1 MTDDTRIALD
11 PRAIGA
17 TLDDL
22 AQIGN
27 RFCGTHGE
35 AEARSYV
42 LRRFGELGLA
52 DVRLEEFPYLAWT
65 PAPASCVANEAG
77 GARTRTYQA
86 HPLQYTARGP
96 VSGEAVYLGGAEAAD
111 FDRLDAAGVDLAGKV
126 VVAHS
131 VFPFDL
137 VAVLTERGIAGLV
150 HVCET
155 PDGIVGNFTG
165 ALYPPPLTPPWEGRP
180 LAYAGVTIG
189 HLAARE
195 LISSLTCGASVQ
207 LTIGHEGSCAQAG
220 TANVVGVI
228 PGAGEEEVVLCA
240 HYDSQA
246 EGACVYDNGSGLS
259 GLFEAARALRDLR
272 PQRRV
277 VLVATSAEE
286 LGVWGATAYVDAHRD
301 ELARAVAMINLDG
314 LASAYPAQREVW
326 SIHGGLLAMA
336 VQTGAEL
343 GWHADH
349 VHHRR
354 STFSD
359 HAPFGDA
366 GVPSVLCWRP
376 DYPYYHSR
384 GDVRELVD
392 EAAVAETASVSVTLA
407 ARLAQ
412 GASLPVG
419 IWAHPPPHPPSHPPP
434 HPPEAASL
442 NPAGAGAEV
451 GA

>member
-1 MTDDTRIALD
+1 MTSNPRIALD
-11 PRAIGA
+11 PAAIGA

-35 AEARSYV
+35 AEAQSYL

-52 DVRLEEFPYLAWT
+52 DVRLERFPYLGWV
-65 PAPASCVANEAG
+65 PAPASCVSSEAG
-77 GARTRTYQA
+77 GARTRAYEA
-86 HPLQYTARGP
+86 HPLQYTAPGP
-96 VSGEAVYLGGAEAAD
+96 VSGQAVDIGGAEPAD
-111 FDRLDAAGVDLAGKV
+111 FARLDAAGVDLAGTIAL
-126 VVAHS
+126 AHT

-137 VAVLTERGIAGLV
+137 GGVLSERGIAGLV

-155 PDGIVGNFTG
+155 PDAIVGNFTG
-165 ALYPPPLTPPWEGRP
+165 ALYPPPLAPPWEGRP
-180 LAYAGVTIG
+180 LPYAGVTIG

-195 LISSLTCGASVQ
+195 LISTLTCGVPVE
-207 LTIGHEGSCAQAG
+207 LTIGHEGSCTPAA

-228 PGAGEEEVVLCA
+228 PGSGDEEVVLCA

-246 EGACVYDNGSGLS
+246 EGPCVYDNGSGLS
-259 GLFEAARALRDLR
+259 GLLETARALRDLA

-277 VLVATSAEE
+277 VLVATSGEE
-286 LGVWGATAYVDAHRD
+286 IGVWGATAYVEAHRH
-301 ELARAVAMINLDG
+301 ELVRAVAMINLDG

-326 SIHGGLLAMA
+326 SAHGGLLSMA
-336 VQTGAEL
+336 VATGAEL

-349 VHHRR
+349 VHHAR

-384 GDVRELVD
+384 GDVRQLVD
-392 EAAVAETASVSVTLA
+392 ETAVAETASVSATLA
-407 ARLAQ
+407 ARLAL
-412 GASLPVG
+412 GAALPASLPT
-419 IWAHPPPHPPSHPPP
+419 AQA
-434 HPPEAASL
+434 ET
-442 NPAGAGAEV
+442 EV
-451 GA
+451 GG

>member
-1 MTDDTRIALD
+1 MTATDTRIVLD
-11 PRAIGA
+11 AAGIGA

-27 RFCGTHGE
+27 RFCATHGE
-35 AEARSYV
+35 AQARAYV
-42 LRRFGELGLA
+42 HGRFQELGLA
-52 DVRLEEFPYLAWT
+52 DVHLEEFAYLAWT
-65 PAPASCVANEAG
+65 PAPASCVAGRAG
-77 GARTRTYQA
+77 GARADAYEA
-86 HPLQYTARGP
+86 HPLQYTAPGP
-96 VSGEAVYLGGAEAAD
+96 VSGEAIYLGGAEPAD
-111 FDRLDAAGVDLAGKV
+111 FERLDAAGVDLAGTI

-137 VAVLTERGIAGLV
+137 VTVLSERGIAGFV

-165 ALYPPPLTPPWEGRP
+165 ALYPPPLRPPWEGRP
-180 LAYAGVTIG
+180 LPYAGVTIG
-189 HLAARE
+189 HLAARR
-195 LISSLTCGASVQ
+195 LISMLTCGTPVE
-207 LTIGHEGSCAQAG
+207 LTIGHEGSCTPAT

-228 PGAGEEEVVLCA
+228 PGRSEEEVVLCA

-246 EGACVYDNGSGLS
+246 EGPCVYDNGSGLS
-259 GLFEAARALRDLR
+259 ALIETARSLRELR
-272 PQRRV
+272 PERRV
-277 VLVATSAEE
+277 VVVASSAEE
-286 LGVWGATAYVDAHRD
+286 IGVWGATAYVDAHRE
-301 ELARAVAMINLDG
+301 ELARAIAMVNLDG

-326 SIHGGLLAMA
+326 SIHGGLLEMA

-343 GWHADH
+343 GWEADH
-349 VHHRR
+349 VYHQR

-392 EAAVAETASVSVTLA
+392 EAAVAETGSVSATVA
-407 ARLAQ
+407 ARLA
-412 GASLPVG
+412 L
-419 IWAHPPPHPPSHPPP
+419 
-434 HPPEAASL
+434 
-442 NPAGAGAEV
+442 GAELP
-451 GA
+451 A

>member
-1 MTDDTRIALD
+1 MNINSTRISLD
-11 PRAIGA
+11 AGAIGA

-35 AEARSYV
+35 AQARAYV
-42 LRRFGELGLA
+42 LGRFQELGLA
-52 DVRLEEFPYLAWT
+52 DVRLEEFGYLAWT
-65 PAPASCVANEAG
+65 PAPASCVAASAG
-77 GARTRTYQA
+77 GARPDAFDA
-86 HPLQYTARGP
+86 HPLQYTAPGP
-96 VSGEAVYLGGAEAAD
+96 VSGEAIYIGGAEPAD
-111 FDRLDAAGVDLAGKV
+111 FERLDAAGMDLAGKV

-137 VAVLTERGIAGLV
+137 VTVLSERGIAGLV

-165 ALYPPPLTPPWEGRP
+165 ALYPAPLRPPWEGRP
-180 LAYAGVTIG
+180 LSYAGVTIG
-189 HLAARE
+189 HLAARR
-195 LISSLTCGASVQ
+195 LISTLTCGTPVE
-207 LTIGHEGSCAQAG
+207 LTIGHEGGCSPAT
-220 TANVVGVI
+220 TANVVAVI
-228 PGAGEEEVVLCA
+228 PGRGEEEVVLSA

-246 EGACVYDNGSGLS
+246 EGPCVYDNGSGLS
-259 GLFEAARALRDLR
+259 ALIETARALHELR
-272 PQRRV
+272 PERRV
-277 VLVATSAEE
+277 VLVASSAEE
-286 LGVWGATAYVDAHRD
+286 IGVWGATAYVDAHRD
-301 ELARAVAMINLDG
+301 ELTRAVAMVNLDG

-326 SIHGGLLAMA
+326 SIHGGLLSMA

-349 VHHRR
+349 AYHQR

-384 GDVRELVD
+384 GDLRELVD
-392 EAAVAETASVSVTLA
+392 EAAVAETGSVSATIV
-407 ARLAQ
+407 ARLAM
-412 GASLPVG
+412 
-419 IWAHPPPHPPSHPPP
+419 
-434 HPPEAASL
+434 
-442 NPAGAGAEV
+442 GAELP
-451 GA
+451 A

>member
-1 MTDDTRIALD
+1 MTSDIRIALD
-11 PRAIGA
+11 ATAIGA

-27 RFCGTHGE
+27 RFCGTSGE

-42 LRRFGELGLA
+42 LGRFGELGLA
-52 DVRLEEFPYLAWT
+52 DVRLEEFPYLGWQ
-65 PAPASCVANEAG
+65 PGPASCVAHGPGETGAG
-77 GARTRTYQA
+77 WQTYDA
-86 HPLQYTARGP
+86 HPLQYTAPGP
-96 VSGEAVYLGGAEAAD
+96 VSGEAIYLGGAERAD
-111 FDRLDAAGVDLAGKV
+111 FVRLDAAGVDLTGRI

-137 VAVLTERGIAGLV
+137 GDLLSERGIAGFV

-155 PDGIVGNFTG
+155 PDAIVGNFTG
-165 ALYPPPLTPPWEGRP
+165 ALYPPPPAPPWEGRP
-180 LAYAGVTIG
+180 LPYAGVTIG

-195 LISSLTCGASVQ
+195 LISRLTCGVPVQ
-207 LTIGHEGSCAQAG
+207 LTLGHEGACAPAR

-228 PGAGEEEVVLCA
+228 PGTGEEEVVLCA

-246 EGACVYDNGSGLS
+246 EGPCVYDNGSGLS
-259 GLFEAARALRDLR
+259 GLLEAARALRELA

-277 VLVATSAEE
+277 VLVATSGEE

-343 GWHADH
+343 GWRADH
-349 VHHRR
+349 AHHAR

-392 EAAVAETASVSVTLA
+392 EAAVAETASVSTMLA
-407 ARLAQ
+407 ARLAL
-412 GASLPVG
+412 GATLP
-419 IWAHPPPHPPSHPPP
+419 
-434 HPPEAASL
+434 AASA
-442 NPAGAGAEV
+442 AGETAQAGDEAR
-451 GA
+451 A

>member
-1 MTDDTRIALD
+1 VTRADHVVLEAS
-11 PRAIGA
+11 AIGA

-35 AEARSYV
+35 AQARDYV
-42 LRRFGELGLA
+42 RGRFEEIGLA
-52 DVRLEEFPYLAWT
+52 DVRLEKFGYLAWT
-65 PAPASCVANEAG
+65 PAPASCVASEASG
-77 GARTRTYQA
+77 VRARAYEA
-86 HPLQYTARGP
+86 HPLQYTAPGP
-96 VSGEAVYLGGAEAAD
+96 ASGEAIYIGAAEPAD
-111 FDRLDAAGVDLAGKV
+111 FARLDGAGVDLAGKV

-137 VAVLTERGIAGLV
+137 VAVLSERAIAGFV

-165 ALYPPPLTPPWEGRP
+165 ALYPPPLTPPWKGRP
-180 LAYAGVTIG
+180 VPYAGVTIG
-189 HLAARE
+189 HLPARE
-195 LISSLTCGASVQ
+195 LISTLTCGAAVQ
-207 LTIGHEGSCAQAG
+207 LTIGHEGTCAPAT

-228 PGAGEEEVVLCA
+228 PGRGEEEVVLSA

-246 EGACVYDNGSGLS
+246 EGPCVYDNGSGLS
-259 GLFEAARALRDLR
+259 GLIETARALRELA
-272 PQRRV
+272 PERRV
-277 VLVATSAEE
+277 VLIASSAEE
-286 LGVWGATAYVDAHRD
+286 IGVWGATAYVDAHRE

-326 SIHGGLLAMA
+326 SSHSGLLSLA
-336 VQTGAEL
+336 VQTGAAL
-343 GWHADH
+343 GWRADH

-392 EAAVAETASVSVTLA
+392 EAAVAETASVSATLA

-412 GASLPVG
+412 GATLP
-419 IWAHPPPHPPSHPPP
+419 
-434 HPPEAASL
+434 AAERR
-442 NPAGAGAEV
+442 GAPAEV
-451 GA
+451 GR

>member
-1 MTDDTRIALD
+1 MTGEDPITLD
-11 PRAIGA
+11 AAAIGA

-22 AQIGN
+22 AEIGN

-35 AEARSYV
+35 AQARAYV
-42 LRRFGELGLA
+42 LGRFEELGLA
-52 DVRLEEFPYLAWT
+52 DVHLEEFAYLAWT
-65 PAPASCVANEAG
+65 PAPASCVARETG
-77 GARTRTYQA
+77 GAHPRAYQA
-86 HPLQYTARGP
+86 HPLQYTAPGP
-96 VSGEAVYLGGAEAAD
+96 VSGQAIYIGGAEPAD
-111 FDRLDAAGVDLAGKV
+111 FARLDAAGVSLADKV

-137 VAVLTERGIAGLV
+137 VALLSARGIAGIV

-155 PDGIVGNFTG
+155 PDAIVGNFTG
-165 ALYPPPLTPPWEGRP
+165 ALYPPPLAPPWEGRP
-180 LAYAGVTIG
+180 LPYAGVTIG

-195 LISSLTCGASVQ
+195 LISALSCGTTVE
-207 LTIGHEGSCAQAG
+207 LTIGHEGGCAPAT

-228 PGAGEEEVVLCA
+228 PGRGEEEVVLSA

-246 EGACVYDNGSGLS
+246 EGPCVYDNGSGLS
-259 GLFEAARALRDLR
+259 GLIETARALRDLA
-272 PQRRV
+272 PERRV
-277 VLVATSAEE
+277 VLLASSAEE
-286 LGVWGATAYVDAHRD
+286 IGVWGATAYVDAHRE

-326 SIHGGLLAMA
+326 SSHGGLLSMA
-336 VQTGAEL
+336 VQTGAAL
-343 GWHADH
+343 GWRADH
-349 VHHRR
+349 VHHQR

-392 EAAVAETASVSVTLA
+392 EAAVAETAGVSATLA

-412 GASLPVG
+412 GADV
-419 IWAHPPPHPPSHPPP
+419 
-434 HPPEAASL
+434 PEGDWSDAA
-442 NPAGAGAEV
+442 AEV
-451 GA
+451 SV

>member
-1 MTDDTRIALD
+1 MTGEDRITLD
-11 PRAIGA
+11 AAAIGA

-22 AQIGN
+22 AAIGN

-35 AEARSYV
+35 AQARAYV
-42 LRRFGELGLA
+42 LGRFEELGLA
-52 DVRLEEFPYLAWT
+52 DVHLEEFAYLAWT
-65 PAPASCVANEAG
+65 PAPASCVARETG
-77 GARTRTYQA
+77 GAHPRAYPA
-86 HPLQYTARGP
+86 HPLQYTAPGP
-96 VSGEAVYLGGAEAAD
+96 VSGQAIYIGGAEPAD
-111 FDRLDAAGVDLAGKV
+111 FARLDAAGVSLADKV

-137 VAVLTERGIAGLV
+137 VALLSARGIAGIV

-155 PDGIVGNFTG
+155 PDAIVGNFTG
-165 ALYPPPLTPPWEGRP
+165 ALYPPPLAPPWEGRP
-180 LAYAGVTIG
+180 LPYAGVTIG

-195 LISSLTCGASVQ
+195 LISALTCGTAVE
-207 LTIGHEGSCAQAG
+207 LTIGHEGGCAPAT

-228 PGAGEEEVVLCA
+228 PGRGEEEVVLSA

-246 EGACVYDNGSGLS
+246 EGPCVYDNGSGLS
-259 GLFEAARALRDLR
+259 GLIETARALRDLA
-272 PQRRV
+272 PERRV
-277 VLVATSAEE
+277 VVLASSAEE
-286 LGVWGATAYVDAHRD
+286 IGVWGATAYVDAHRE

-326 SIHGGLLAMA
+326 SSHGGLLSMA
-336 VQTGAEL
+336 VQTGAAL
-343 GWHADH
+343 GWRADH
-349 VHHRR
+349 VHHQR

-392 EAAVAETASVSVTLA
+392 EAAVAETASVSATLA

-412 GASLPVG
+412 GADV
-419 IWAHPPPHPPSHPPP
+419 
-434 HPPEAASL
+434 
-442 NPAGAGAEV
+442 PAGDWSDAAAEV
-451 GA
+451 SV

>member
-1 MTDDTRIALD
+1 MTKDTRIALD
-11 PRAIGA
+11 PEAIGA

-27 RFCGTHGE
+27 RFCGTPGE
-35 AEARSYV
+35 GHARDYV

-52 DVRLEEFPYLAWT
+52 DVRLEEFPYLAWK
-65 PAPASCVANEAG
+65 PAPASCVARSERA
-77 GARTRTYQA
+77 YEA
-86 HPLQYTARGP
+86 HPLQYTAPGP
-96 VSGEAVYLGGAEAAD
+96 VSGQAIYIGGAEPED
-111 FDRLDAAGVDLAGKV
+111 FARLDAAGVDLAGRI

-137 VAVLTERGIAGLV
+137 GSVLSERGIAGFV

-155 PDGIVGNFTG
+155 PDRIVGNFTG

-180 LAYAGVTIG
+180 LPYAGVTIG

-195 LISSLTCGASVQ
+195 LISALTCGAPVQ
-207 LTIGHEGSCAQAG
+207 LTIGHEGTCAEAR
-220 TANVVGVI
+220 TANVVAVI
-228 PGAGEEEVVLCA
+228 PGTGEEEIVLCA

-246 EGACVYDNGSGLS
+246 EGPCVYDNGSGLS
-259 GLFEAARALRDLR
+259 GLIDTARALRDLG
-272 PQRRV
+272 PERRI
-277 VLVATSAEE
+277 VLVATSGEE
-286 LGVWGATAYVDAHRD
+286 IGLWGATAYVAAHRE

-326 SIHGGLLAMA
+326 SIHGGLLSLA

-349 VHHRR
+349 AYHRR

-384 GDVRELVD
+384 GDVRELVS
-392 EAAVAETASVSVTLA
+392 AVAVAETASVSATLA
-407 ARLAQ
+407 ARLAL
-412 GASLPVG
+412 GASV
-419 IWAHPPPHPPSHPPP
+419 
-434 HPPEAASL
+434 
-442 NPAGAGAEV
+442 PAEAGAEV
-451 GA
+451 SV

>member
-1 MTDDTRIALD
+1 MTTDTRISLD
-11 PRAIGA
+11 ATAIGA

-42 LRRFGELGLA
+42 LGRFGELGLA
-52 DVRLEEFPYLAWT
+52 DVRLEEFPYLAWL
-65 PAPASCVANEAG
+65 PAPASCVASEAG
-77 GARTRTYQA
+77 GARMAAYDA
-86 HPLQYTARGP
+86 HPLQYTAPGP
-96 VSGEAVYLGGAEAAD
+96 VSGQAIYLGGAEPAD
-111 FDRLDAAGVDLAGKV
+111 FARLDAAGVDLAEKV

-137 VAVLTERGIAGLV
+137 VALLTERGIAGFV

-180 LAYAGVTIG
+180 LPYAGVTIG
-189 HLAARE
+189 HLAARA
-195 LISSLTCGASVQ
+195 LISTLTCGAAVQ
-207 LTIGHEGSCAQAG
+207 LTIGHEGSCTQAT

-228 PGAGEEEVVLCA
+228 PGRGEEEVVLSA

-246 EGACVYDNGSGLS
+246 EGPCVYDNGSGLS
-259 GLFEAARALRDLR
+259 SLLETARALRDLQ
-272 PQRRV
+272 PERRV
-277 VLVATSAEE
+277 VLVASSAEE
-286 LGVWGATAYVDAHRD
+286 IGVWGATAYVDAHRE
-301 ELARAVAMINLDG
+301 ELTHAVAMINLDG
-314 LASAYPAQREVW
+314 LASGYPAQREVW
-326 SIHGGLLAMA
+326 SIHGGLLSLA
-336 VQTGAEL
+336 VRTGAEL
-343 GWHADH
+343 GWRADH

-392 EAAVAETASVSVTLA
+392 EAAVAETANVSATLA
-407 ARLAQ
+407 ARLAL
-412 GASLPVG
+412 GAHVP
-419 IWAHPPPHPPSHPPP
+419 A
-434 HPPEAASL
+434 EAEAE
-442 NPAGAGAEV
+442 AQAEV
-451 GA
+451 ERESEAEAEVSA

>member
-1 MTDDTRIALD
+1 MTLAARIALD
-11 PRAIGA
+11 PTAIGA

-27 RFCGTHGE
+27 RFCGTAGE
-35 AEARSYV
+35 VQARSYV
-42 LRRFGELGLA
+42 LERFGELGLA
-52 DVRLEEFPYLAWT
+52 DVHLEEFPYLCWQ
-65 PAPASCVANEAG
+65 PAPATCVARAAAG
-77 GARTRTYQA
+77 SRMSTYDA
-86 HPLQYTARGP
+86 HPLQYTAPGP
-96 VSGEAVYLGGAEAAD
+96 VSGEALYIGGAEPTD
-111 FDRLDAAGVDLAGKV
+111 FARLDAAGVDLAGRV

-137 VAVLTERGIAGLV
+137 VDLLSARAIAGFV

-155 PDGIVGNFTG
+155 PGGIVGNFTG
-165 ALYPPPLTPPWEGRP
+165 ALYPPPLAPPWDGRP
-180 LAYAGVTIG
+180 LPYAGVTIG

-195 LISSLTCGASVQ
+195 LISTLTCGASVE
-207 LTIGHEGSCAQAG
+207 LTIGHEGGCAPAA

-228 PGAGEEEVVLCA
+228 PGRGDEEVVLCA

-246 EGACVYDNGSGLS
+246 EGPCVYDNGSGLS
-259 GLFEAARALRDLR
+259 SLIETARALHDLR
-272 PQRRV
+272 PERRV
-277 VLVATSAEE
+277 VLVATSGEE
-286 LGVWGATAYVDAHRD
+286 IGVWGATAYVDAHRD
-301 ELARAVAMINLDG
+301 QLARAVAMINLDG
-314 LASAYPAQREVW
+314 LASAYPAEREVW

-343 GWHADH
+343 GWRADH
-349 VHHRR
+349 AYHRR

-392 EAAVAETASVSVTLA
+392 EAAVAETASVSATLA
-407 ARLAQ
+407 ARLAM
-412 GASLPVG
+412 GADVP
-419 IWAHPPPHPPSHPPP
+419 A
-434 HPPEAASL
+434 ETE
-442 NPAGAGAEV
+442 AGAGAEV

>member
-1 MTDDTRIALD
+1 MTAQARIDLD
-11 PRAIGA
+11 AAPIGA

-35 AEARSYV
+35 AQARAYV
-42 LRRFGELGLA
+42 LQRFQELGLS

-65 PAPASCVANEAG
+65 PAPASCVASQAA
-77 GARTRTYQA
+77 GARTRAYEA
-86 HPLQYTARGP
+86 HPLQYTAPGP
-96 VSGEAVYLGGAEAAD
+96 VSGEAIYIGGAEPAD
-111 FDRLDAAGVDLAGKV
+111 FERLDAAGVDLAGKV
-126 VVAHS
+126 IVAHS

-137 VAVLTERGIAGLV
+137 VTVLSARGIAGLV

-165 ALYPPPLTPPWEGRP
+165 ALYPPPLSPPWEGRP
-180 LAYAGVTIG
+180 LPYAGVTIG

-195 LISSLTCGASVQ
+195 LISTLTCGEPVE
-207 LTIGHEGSCAQAG
+207 LTIGHEGSCAPAT

-228 PGAGEEEVVLCA
+228 PGRGDEEVVLSA

-259 GLFEAARALRDLR
+259 GLIATAGALRELA

-277 VLVATSAEE
+277 VVMASSAEE
-286 LGVWGATAYVDAHRD
+286 IGVWGATAYVEAHRA

-326 SIHGGLLAMA
+326 SCHGGLLAMA
-336 VQTGAEL
+336 VQTGAAL
-343 GWHADH
+343 GWRADH

-392 EAAVAETASVSVTLA
+392 EAAVAETASVAATLA
-407 ARLAQ
+407 ARLAL
-412 GASLPVG
+412 G
-419 IWAHPPPHPPSHPPP
+419 
-434 HPPEAASL
+434 EAV
-442 NPAGAGAEV
+442 PAGEPLPAPAEMAG
-451 GA
+451 

>member
-1 MTDDTRIALD
+1 MNRDTRISLD
-11 PRAIGA
+11 AAAIGA

-22 AQIGN
+22 ADIGN

-42 LRRFGELGLA
+42 LGRFQKAGLT
-52 DVRLEEFPYLAWT
+52 DIRLEEFHYLAWMS
-65 PAPASCVANEAG
+65 APASCVASEAG
-77 GARTRTYQA
+77 GARTSTYEA
-86 HPLQYTARGP
+86 HPLQYTAPGP
-96 VSGEAVYLGGAEAAD
+96 VSGEAIYIGGAEPED
-111 FDRLDAAGVDLAGKV
+111 FARLDAAGVDLAGKV

-137 VAVLTERGIAGLV
+137 VALLTERAIAGIV

-165 ALYPPPLTPPWEGRP
+165 ALYRPPLAPPWEGRP
-180 LAYAGVTIG
+180 LPYAGVTIG
-189 HLAARE
+189 HLAARG
-195 LISSLTCGASVQ
+195 LISALTCGATVGLS
-207 LTIGHEGSCAQAG
+207 IGHEGSCTPAT

-228 PGAGEEEVVLCA
+228 PGRGEEEVVLSA

-246 EGACVYDNGSGLS
+246 EGPCVYDNGSGLS
-259 GLFEAARALRDLR
+259 SLIETARMLRDLQ
-272 PQRRV
+272 PERRI
-277 VLVATSAEE
+277 VLVASAAEE
-286 LGVWGATAYVDAHRD
+286 IGVWGATAYVEAHRE

-326 SIHGGLLAMA
+326 SIHGGLLSMA

-349 VHHRR
+349 AYHRR

-359 HAPFGDA
+359 HAPYGDA

-392 EAAVAETASVSVTLA
+392 EAAVAHTGSVSATMA
-407 ARLAQ
+407 ARLAL
-412 GASLPVG
+412 GADVPAG
-419 IWAHPPPHPPSHPPP
+419 DWARPPAHPPAAGIQPVA
-434 HPPEAASL
+434 EASA
-442 NPAGAGAEV
+442 
-451 GA
+451 